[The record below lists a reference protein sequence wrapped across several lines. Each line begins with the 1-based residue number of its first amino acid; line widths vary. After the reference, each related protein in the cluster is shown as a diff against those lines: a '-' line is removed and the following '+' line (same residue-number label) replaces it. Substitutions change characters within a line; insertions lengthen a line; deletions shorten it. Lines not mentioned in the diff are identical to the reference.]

1 MVWHGDE
8 TDFSSLCGAFEFA
21 ASTGVVMTAR
31 ADSQPKNAAVIRI

>member
-21 ASTGVVMTAR
+21 ASTGAVMTAR
-31 ADSQPKNAAVIRI
+31 ADREAKNAAVIRI

>member
-8 TDFSSLCGAFEFA
+8 TDFSSLGGAFEFA

-31 ADSQPKNAAVIRI
+31 ADSEAKKALVIRI